1 MPWTRAARWVSLS
14 TLLTRATVLHRGWAP
29 RDVHTITPTSLLFK
43 RYGHS
48 SGVRTPAFGSG
59 RRRRGQ
65 PRSPRSGRC
74 AIEGHRQSPVCL
86 ADRHFDLRPQIV
98 AAGFLPGR
106 AATFGDH
113 PQMAVALCR
122 SGSSTLFKNCFTPTT
137 DHPGPVGGGGV
148 NKNKMDTWRS
158 EWDGRVS
165 PDGQKQ
171 EAAAS
176 C

>member
-106 AATFGDH
+106 AAHVRRSSADGSRAVSERFFDALQKLFH
-113 PQMAVALCR
+113 PNDRPSRTC
-122 SGSSTLFKNCFTPTT
+122 
-137 DHPGPVGGGGV
+137 GGGGV